1 MLRIFRMK
9 LIARS
14 RFRADSTAFRPIQP
28 PPARPNGGRSDHVP
42 QVRRFDFRTGRWRNA
57 RYGEFA
63 GVRMFTGVKVFSATK
78 AKERDD
84 LGEQVTR
91 WLRANADLQIVD
103 RTVMQSSDNEF
114 HCLTVVIFY
123 KPRNGAKKG

>member
-1 MLRIFRMK
+1 MEIDFL
-9 LIARS
+9 ARE
-14 RFRADSTAFRPIQP
+14 
-28 PPARPNGGRSDHVP
+28 
-42 QVRRFDFRTGRWRNA
+42 WRNVPSRA
-57 RYGEFA
+57 FSG
-63 GVRMFTGVKVFSATK
+63 GRMFTGVKVFSATK

-91 WLRANADLQIVD
+91 WLRANADLEIVD

-123 KPRNGAKKG
+123 KPRAKP